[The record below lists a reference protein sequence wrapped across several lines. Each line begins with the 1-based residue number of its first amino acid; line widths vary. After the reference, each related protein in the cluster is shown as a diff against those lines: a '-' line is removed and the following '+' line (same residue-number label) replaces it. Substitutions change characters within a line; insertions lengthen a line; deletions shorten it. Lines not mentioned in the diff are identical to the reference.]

1 MKVVF
6 CTREYDELSGGQNT
20 WLCHFLPDL
29 RQRGVEVKV
38 LCFTLSEKIYSTV
51 FSFRKSGISCTTCS
65 EKENVTTEDKIH
77 WLLEQLL
84 DDPPDVFVINM
95 VIPAAYYAARWL
107 RHAGIPTVGV
117 CHVGVG
123 HSAYRGLLNSFVLGD
138 KEYRVPTLVCVS
150 QYLEQDVI
158 KRNPL
163 GTTVKYIPC
172 GVRIPNGVAERP
184 RDRLR
189 LAYVGRLAEEAKRI
203 VEVTKALCRAVREVP
218 GTEAFIYGDG
228 EERKAVERILSEN
241 NRLPVHLV
249 GAIEYDKVY
258 EYLLKCHVIVLVSD
272 WEGFGRAMLEGMAC
286 GLVPIGFRHT
296 RGGGQELIEDGV
308 TGLLVN
314 DRGTDFVNTVRRLRA
329 DLDLWRRLA
338 DSARALAEARYSM
351 KVCVD
356 QWYALLSALMN
367 DNLRKP
373 IAIQRQFNLPT
384 VDPDL
389 AWLDTRP
396 APTIYEKLVEWFRR
410 VKK

>member
-6 CTREYDELSGGQNT
+6 CTREYDDLSGGQNT

-38 LCFTLSEKIYSTV
+38 LCFTLSEKIYATV
-51 FSFRKSGISCTTCS
+51 LSLRKSGISCTTCS
-65 EKENVTTEDKIH
+65 EKEHVTTEDRIH

-95 VIPAAYYAARWL
+95 VIPAPYYAARWL

-117 CHVGVG
+117 CHIGVG
-123 HSAYRGLLNSFVLGD
+123 HSLYRGLLNSFVLGD
-138 KEYRVPTLVCVS
+138 KDYRVPTLVCVS

-241 NRLPVHLV
+241 NRLPFHLSKPNRS
-249 GAIEYDKVY
+249 A
-258 EYLLKCHVIVLVSD
+258 
-272 WEGFGRAMLEGMAC
+272 EGFQFEVATAAGSPATHSATSWAFGRTADKRSTRAPFVCASEQRWAINISFLTNRSDGPIRCPSSTMINFTFSNRSGAALKRARAFSGVAMLISDSRASSVSTE
-286 GLVPIGFRHT
+286 LT
-296 RGGGQELIEDGV
+296 REPPY
-308 TGLLVN
+308 
-314 DRGTDFVNTVRRLRA
+314 R
-329 DLDLWRRLA
+329 
-338 DSARALAEARYSM
+338 
-351 KVCVD
+351 C
-356 QWYALLSALMN
+356 
-367 DNLRKP
+367 
-373 IAIQRQFNLPT
+373 
-384 VDPDL
+384 
-389 AWLDTRP
+389 DTP
-396 APTIYEKLVEWFRR
+396 
-410 VKK
+410 